1 MSDSTLP
8 AVLLTIPWARVPL
21 ALLGRLLPVI
31 RETAQLIQQFRTS
44 DITPTAAFEF
54 ENALNGLLREIGR
67 LIVDWVYNHLE
78 PDEPELLPTRLHFD
92 GEYYRRRKKTPNR
105 HVATLFGTITLM
117 RFLYQPVESA
127 ESSIFPLEI
136 RLGLEAGIATPAL
149 ADCVAHY
156 SANCTQN
163 QVREILTR
171 DHGVGWSVKTLRKV
185 TASVSAGM
193 AEHRHAAQVAKVL
206 SWLKQADAS
215 SGNRKPVLAAGRDGI
230 FLPIRNEPCY
240 REGATATL
248 SVYDRCGQRLGT
260 VYLGHM
266 PEAGQ
271 GTLSDQ
277 LTALIEDVL
286 ATWNGLLPRLA
297 YVTDAGHHPT
307 EYFDNVLNN
316 MRNHRRPDEYLAWE
330 WVVDYYHACEYISKL
345 AEALFGAAGREVHA
359 WAAKMRKWLKNKP
372 GGINRVLHSAAAVR
386 HKRGLLGTVRAYE
399 QAYNYLR
406 GHMPFMDYVDYR
418 NRHLPIGS
426 GVTEAACKT
435 VFTQRFKQS
444 GMSWDIEGGQTIVD
458 LRVIHLSGV
467 WGQVRQQYLSSKT
480 LPNIPTQP
488 QLHRNIIQNA
498 A

>member
-8 AVLLTIPWARVPL
+8 ALLTIPWAQVPMM
-21 ALLGRLLPVI
+21 LLGRLLPVI
-31 RETAQLIQQFRTS
+31 REMARLIQQFRTS

-78 PDEPELLPTRLHFD
+78 PNQPDLLPSRLD
-92 GEYYRRRKKTPNR
+92 YAGEHYRRRDKTASR
-105 HVATLFGTITLM
+105 HVATLFGSITLM

-127 ESSIFPLEI
+127 ERSIFPLEI

-149 ADCVAHY
+149 ADRVAHY

-171 DHGVGWSVKTLRKV
+171 DHGVSWSVKTLRNV

-193 AEHRHAAQVAKVL
+193 ALHRHAAQVAKL
-206 SWLKQADAS
+206 LAWLKQADAS

-230 FLPIRNEPCY
+230 FLPIRHEPCY

-248 SVYDRCGQRLGT
+248 SVYDRRGQRLGT
-260 VYLGHM
+260 VYLGRM

-277 LTALIEDVL
+277 LTALIEEVL
-286 ATWNGLLPRLA
+286 AKWDRPLPRLA

-316 MRNHRRPDEYLAWE
+316 MRNPRHPDEYLAWE

-345 AEALFGAAGREVHA
+345 AEALFGAGREAHA

-435 VFTQRFKQS
+435 VFTQRLKQS

-458 LRVIHLSGV
+458 LRVIQLSGV

-480 LPNIPTQP
+480 LPDIRTQP
-488 QLHRNIIQNA
+488 QFHPNITQNA

>member
-8 AVLLTIPWARVPL
+8 ALLLTIPWAQVPL
-21 ALLGRLLPVI
+21 TLLGQLLPVI
-31 RETAQLIQQFRTS
+31 REIAQLIRQFRTS

-78 PDEPELLPTRLHFD
+78 PNEPDLLPIRLDYAGGH
-92 GEYYRRRKKTPNR
+92 YRRRDKTANR

-127 ESSIFPLEI
+127 ERSIFPLEI

-149 ADCVAHY
+149 ADRLAIH

-185 TASVSAGM
+185 TASVSEGM
-193 AEHRHAAQVAKVL
+193 AEHRHAAQVAKL
-206 SWLKQADAS
+206 LAWLKQADTS
-215 SGNRKPVLAAGRDGI
+215 SGNRKPVLAVGRDGI
-230 FLPIRNEPCY
+230 FLPIRHEPCY
-240 REGATATL
+240 REGGTATL
-248 SVYDRCGQRLGT
+248 SVYDRRGQRLGT
-260 VYLGHM
+260 VYLGRM

-277 LTALIEDVL
+277 LTTLIEEVL
-286 ATWNGLLPRLA
+286 AKWDRPLPRLA

-307 EYFDNVLNN
+307 EYFDNVLSN
-316 MRNHRRPDEYLAWE
+316 MRNPRRPDEYLAWE

-345 AEALFGAAGREVHA
+345 AEALFGAGREAHA

-372 GGINRVLHSAAAVR
+372 GGINRVLHSTAAVR
-386 HKRGLLGTVRAYE
+386 HKRGLVGTVRAYD

-435 VFTQRFKQS
+435 MFTQRLKQS
-444 GMSWDIEGGQTIVD
+444 GMSWDIEKGQTIVD
-458 LRVIHLSGV
+458 LRVIQLSGV

-480 LPNIPTQP
+480 LPDIRTQP

>member
-1 MSDSTLP
+1 MSNSTLP
-8 AVLLTIPWARVPL
+8 AVLLTIPWVQVPL
-21 ALLGRLLPVI
+21 ALLERLVPGVRKI
-31 RETAQLIQQFRTS
+31 AQLIHQFRTS
-44 DITPTAAFEF
+44 DITPASTFEF

-67 LIVDWVYNHLE
+67 LIVHWVYNHLE
-78 PDEPELLPTRLHFD
+78 PDEPDLVPIRLHFD
-92 GEYYRRRKKTPNR
+92 GEYYRRRKKRTPNCY
-105 HVATLFGTITLM
+105 VATLFGTITLM

-127 ESSIFPLEI
+127 ERSIFPLEI

-149 ADCVAHY
+149 ADRVAIH
-156 SANCTQN
+156 SVNCTQS

-171 DHGVGWSVKTLRKV
+171 DHGIGWSVGTLRNV

-193 AEHRHAAQVAKVL
+193 AEHRHAAQVDKVL
-206 SWLKQADAS
+206 AWLKQADAS

-230 FLPIRNEPCY
+230 FLPIRHESCY
-240 REGATATL
+240 REGAAATL
-248 SVYDRCGQRLGT
+248 SVYDRRGRRLGT
-260 VYLGHM
+260 VYLGRM
-266 PEAGQ
+266 PEPGQ

-277 LTALIEDVL
+277 LTALIKDVL
-286 ATWNGLLPRLA
+286 AKWNGLLPRLA

-307 EYFDNVLNN
+307 EYFNNVLKKMHNP
-316 MRNHRRPDEYLAWE
+316 RRPHECLVWE

-345 AEALFGAAGREVHA
+345 AEALFGAGREAHA
-359 WAAKMRKWLKNKP
+359 WAAKMRKCLKNKP

-386 HKRGLLGTVRAYE
+386 HKRGLMGTTRAYE

-435 VFTQRFKQS
+435 VFTQRLKQS
-444 GMSWDIEGGQTIVD
+444 GMSWEIEGGQTVVD
-458 LRVIHLSGV
+458 LRVIQLSGV
-467 WGQVRQQYLSSKT
+467 WGEVRQKYLSSKT
-480 LPNIPTQP
+480 LPDIRTQP
-488 QLHRNIIQNA
+488 QFHPNLTQNA